1 MLQVAL
7 RSLNSGNVPLTTSSA
22 GILAC
27 MVQSEDTRTALLT
40 AKPAVM
46 PLLLGLFVSTS
57 PSLLA
62 SAAGEAQIC
71 AHSTLFELPAMTL
84 GLGGCNSGCGLL
96 PLMYQIL
103 ACLPELCSRCL
114 ASAASSEV

>member
-7 RSLNSGNVPLTTSSA
+7 RSLNSGSVPLTTSSA

-46 PLLLGLFVSTS
+46 PLLLGLFASTS

-62 SAAGEAQIC
+62 SAAGEGMDLCKQPRPVALC
-71 AHSTLFELPAMTL
+71 VWSSA
-84 GLGGCNSGCGLL
+84 LL
-96 PLMYQIL
+96 CWQVAI
-103 ACLPELCSRCL
+103 R
-114 ASAASSEV
+114 

>member
-27 MVQSEDTRTALLT
+27 MVQSEDARTALLT

-46 PLLLGLFVSTS
+46 PLLLGLFASTS

-62 SAAGEAQIC
+62 SAAGEAWTC
-71 AHSTLFELPAMTL
+71 
-84 GLGGCNSGCGLL
+84 
-96 PLMYQIL
+96 
-103 ACLPELCSRCL
+103 
-114 ASAASSEV
+114 ASSRFRCHRM